1 MSIEDHQF
9 ADPFT
14 SLHSCTQP
22 EPSTDAPL
30 PSAAAKSHLSELEG
44 LLQGLVTAPAEQMDI
59 AAVTLVRKAMK
70 ARSRLSVLLALRALR
85 LEQGLRQA
93 QRQVIQL
100 QWELAQFRRC
110 VAPLPAAP
118 REVED

>member
-1 MSIEDHQF
+1 MSIEQHQSD
-9 ADPFT
+9 DPI
-14 SLHSCTQP
+14 SSWYTQP
-22 EPSTDAPL
+22 EPATAPAS
-30 PSAAAKSHLSELEG
+30 SAATEFHLSELEG
-44 LLQGLVTAPAEQMDI
+44 LLRGLVSAPPEQMDN
-59 AAVTLVRKAMK
+59 AVVATVRKATK

-100 QWELAQFRRC
+100 QWELAQFRRYI
-110 VAPLPAAP
+110 APLPASH